1 MQGQRDLREAAADEM
16 LYEWNNGWRFCA
28 GPHWWGDRKEGAIV
42 TDLWP
47 PMMYPQQCTTIN
59 VL

>member
-28 GPHWWGDRKEGAIV
+28 GPHW
-42 TDLWP
+42 
-47 PMMYPQQCTTIN
+47 
-59 VL
+59 